1 MSNPR
6 SFDRKRRLA
15 RMDPRIPREPGRTL
29 GPERRLRVLV
39 DQEPDTLSSG
49 GGVLGDIGNRLGP
62 KGRFLVAAAV
72 IGAVITGGSLA
83 YERYSTT
90 AVTGVSRTNP
100 ALVGLGHSLY
110 DQNCGYCHGVDLAG
124 QPGWEGS
131 FPDGNRPAVPLDG
144 RGPIARLADRDLFD
158 LVKYG
163 GQPFSPAT
171 YKNNMPGF
179 DSSLADADI
188 WAILSYI
195 KSKWSEET
203 VARQKELAEQSG
215 S

>member
-1 MSNPR
+1 M
-6 SFDRKRRLA
+6 
-15 RMDPRIPREPGRTL
+15 
-29 GPERRLRVLV
+29 
-39 DQEPDTLSSG
+39 
-49 GGVLGDIGNRLGP
+49 
-62 KGRFLVAAAV
+62 
-72 IGAVITGGSLA
+72 
-83 YERYSTT
+83 
-90 AVTGVSRTNP
+90 
-100 ALVGLGHSLY
+100 
-110 DQNCGYCHGVDLAG
+110 
-124 QPGWEGS
+124 
-131 FPDGNRPAVPLDG
+131 PLDG

-188 WAILSYI
+188 LAILSYI

>member
-15 RMDPRIPREPGRTL
+15 RMDPKIPRGQGRTL
-29 GPERRLRVLV
+29 SPERRLRGLV
-39 DQEPDTLSSG
+39 DQEPDDISSG
-49 GGVLGDIGNRLGP
+49 GGFLGDLGDKLGP
-62 KGRFLVAAAV
+62 KGRFLAAAAV
-72 IGAVITGGSLA
+72 IGALITGGSLA

-90 AVTGVSRTNP
+90 AVTGVGYTNP

-110 DQNCGYCHGVDLAG
+110 DQNCGYCHGVDLGG

-131 FPDGNRPAVPLDG
+131 FPNGNRPAMPLDG
-144 RGPIARLADRDLFD
+144 RGPIARLPDRDLFD
-158 LVKYG
+158 LIKYG
-163 GQPFSPAT
+163 GQPFSPPS
-171 YKNNMPGF
+171 YKNDMPAY
-179 DSSLADADI
+179 DSRLADADI

-203 VARQKELAEQSG
+203 LARQRELAEQSG

>member
-29 GPERRLRVLV
+29 GPERRLRGLV
-39 DQEPDTLSSG
+39 DQEPDALSSG
-49 GGVLGDIGNRLGP
+49 GGGLGDRLGP
-62 KGRFLVAAAV
+62 KGRFLVAAVV
-72 IGAVITGGSLA
+72 IGAVITGGSLV

-110 DQNCGYCHGVDLAG
+110 DQNCGYCHGVDLGG

-131 FPDGNRPAVPLDG
+131 FPEGNRPAVPLDG

-158 LVKYG
+158 LIKYG
-163 GQPFSPAT
+163 GQPFSPPA
-171 YKNNMPGF
+171 YKNNMPGY

-203 VARQKELAEQSG
+203 LARQKELTEQSG